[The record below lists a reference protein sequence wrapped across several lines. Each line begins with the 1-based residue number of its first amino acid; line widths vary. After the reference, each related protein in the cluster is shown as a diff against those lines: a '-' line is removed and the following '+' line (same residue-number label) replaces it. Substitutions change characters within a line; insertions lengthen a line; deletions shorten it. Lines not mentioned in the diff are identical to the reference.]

1 MHSLNFAATTQY
13 TVSCNAVCSVISYIV
28 RSLIYICKSAQVVL
42 KIHTKCNTL
51 SVSIIF
57 TVYAILLYEDEH
69 SYSESVPFLC
79 NEEIYICNF
88 TSIERSKLF
97 QHQYFHHYVFISL
110 CLPQNVYLNV

>member
-1 MHSLNFAATTQY
+1 MHSLNFAATIRNTLYRAMQ
-13 TVSCNAVCSVISYIV
+13 CAVFSVILCAVY
-28 RSLIYICKSAQVVL
+28 YICKSAQVVL

-51 SVSIIF
+51 SVFIIF

-79 NEEIYICNF
+79 NEEIYIFNL

-110 CLPQNVYLNV
+110 CLRQNVYLNV